1 MKRILLAV
9 AAFAL
14 VFGSVK
20 PVADN
25 PGPACW
31 PVACPTDK

>member
-14 VFGSVK
+14 VLGSVK

-25 PGPACW
+25 PSPPCF
-31 PVACPTDK
+31 PVSCQPEK